1 MYFVNNIINV
11 METTKLT
18 KDLVDLLKARGRE
31 VEFHLGETVVEE
43 GKEADKVYII
53 EKGYVNVLKRDPMGN
68 QVLVGTA
75 GPGSIIGEAGIFMDT
90 DRTATVKAVSD
101 VKALSFNRE
110 EFLQAI
116 SEFPQLSYYIIYT
129 LVRRLSHLNSR
140 LVNVVNSKLMVIIGN
155 YILDMLNDMDEIYL
169 DVSAVSFET
178 GIDQEKIIM
187 TISNLAR
194 AGVIEDLEVEGK
206 SHEEAGVKKYFAKF
220 KVVPS
225 RLKSYIKTIS
235 CVNL

>member
-1 MYFVNNIINV
+1 
-11 METTKLT
+11 METARLT
-18 KDLVDLLKARGRE
+18 KDLVDLLKTRGRE
-31 VEFHLGETVVEE
+31 VEFNLGETVIEE

-90 DRTATVKAVSD
+90 DRTATVRAVSD
-101 VKALSFNRE
+101 VKALSFNKE

-116 SEFPQLSYYIIYT
+116 SELPQLSYYIISV
-129 LVRRLSHLNSR
+129 LVRRLSHLNNR
-140 LVNVVNSKLMVIIGN
+140 LVNAVNSKLMVIIGN
-155 YILDMLNDMDEIYL
+155 YILDVFNDMDEISL

-187 TISNLAR
+187 TISNFAR
-194 AGVIEDLEVEGK
+194 AGVVGDLEIEERL
-206 SHEEAGVKKYFAKF
+206 HEESGVKKYFAKF

-225 RLKSYIKTIS
+225 RLKTYIKTIS
-235 CVNL
+235 SVNL

>member
-1 MYFVNNIINV
+1 
-11 METTKLT
+11 MESPKLT
-18 KDLVDLLKARGRE
+18 KDLVDLLKTRGRE
-31 VEFHLGETVVEE
+31 VEFNLGETVVEE

-68 QVLVGTA
+68 HVLVGTA

-116 SEFPQLSYYIIYT
+116 SEFPQLSYYIISV
-129 LVRRLSHLNSR
+129 LVKRLSLVNNR
-140 LVNVVNSKLMVIIGN
+140 LVNAVNSKLMIIMGN
-155 YILDMLNDMDEIYL
+155 YILDVIDDMNEISL

-187 TISNLAR
+187 AINNFAR
-194 AGVIEDLEVEGK
+194 AGVIENLEIKEK
-206 SHEEAGVKKYFAKF
+206 LHEESGVKKYFAKF

-225 RLKSYIKTIS
+225 RLRTYIKTIS
-235 CVNL
+235 SVNL